1 MYECKTK
8 PTDAKV
14 TEFLQ
19 TIEPEWKRE
28 DAFRLLDIYTETTGM
43 QPTMWGE
50 TMIGFGQYHYVYK
63 TKHSGDAMI
72 TGFSP
77 RKAKLTLYLYIEQE
91 NDDLLKA
98 LGKTTNGVSCV
109 YVSKLD
115 HINVDVLKQMILRTV
130 EFVEKT
136 YGKENLI
143 KK

>member
-8 PTDAKV
+8 PTDVKV

-19 TIEPEWKRE
+19 TIEPERKRE
-28 DAFRLLDIYTETTGM
+28 DALRLLDIFTETTGM
-43 QPTMWGE
+43 QPTMWGD

-77 RKAKLTLYLYIEQE
+77 RKANLTLYLFIKQDEDE
-91 NDDLLKA
+91 LLNR

-109 YVSKLD
+109 YVSRLD
-115 HINVDVLKQMILRTV
+115 QIDTDVLKKMIIRTID
-130 EFVEKT
+130 FVEET
-136 YGKENLI
+136 YGSENLI